1 MHALLIKSGKHAG
14 KKLSLPANREIIIGR
29 DDDCQIRLA
38 TSDVSRRHCSIQL
51 TKDGLSIKDLGSRN
65 GTIVN
70 GKLISETTEVKI
82 GDTIELG
89 PMLFEV
95 VGPSPESKPVST
107 DPTGSAA
114 PTEDSIADWLAEEAQ
129 DGGGSTSSTTIIST
143 DSPEYA
149 AIKSAAAA
157 QRTFKSVAEEGA
169 DIIRRHLE
177 KAEQHKSGSG

>member
-14 KKLSLPANREIIIGR
+14 KKLSLPANKEIIVGR

-51 TKDGLSIKDLGSRN
+51 TADGLSIKDLGSRN

-70 GKLISETTEVKI
+70 GNLITDTTEAKV

-95 VGPSPESKPVST
+95 VGPNAESKATPQPT
-107 DPTGSAA
+107 DSAA
-114 PTEDSIADWLAEEAQ
+114 PTEDSIADWLADDAQ
-129 DGGGSTSSTTIIST
+129 DVDSSGSTTTIIST
-143 DSPEYA
+143 ESPEYA
-149 AIKSAAAA
+149 AIESAAAA
-157 QRTFKSVAEEGA
+157 QKRFKSVAEEGA

-177 KAEQHKSGSG
+177 KTGQQKNSSD